1 MAAAFRDQAA
11 ARGKTSELDR
21 RAGIEHPPE
30 LLEQVGLR
38 LLPPISTRRR
48 IGKVVALEIER
59 QVIERAA
66 LGESVG
72 KLRVQDRK
80 SVVKGT
86 SVSVRVDLGGRRLIK
101 TKHKRND
108 IIILRQT
115 QTD

>member
-59 QVIERAA
+59 QAIERAA

-72 KLRVQDRK
+72 KLRVHNGFGGVARHRSEARRVGK
-80 SVVKGT
+80 AG
-86 SVSVRVDLGGRRLIK
+86 VSTCRSRG
-101 TKHKRND
+101 
-108 IIILRQT
+108 
-115 QTD
+115 